1 MKNLANNY
9 KEENFLYEY
18 RFHKNQK
25 ATHKTN
31 DEKYDRRMK
40 KKSFDNKR
48 KQAIFNKKK
57 IAY

>member
-9 KEENFLYEY
+9 TEENFFYED
-18 RFHKNQK
+18 RFYKNQR

-31 DEKYDRRMK
+31 DEKYERRMK
-40 KKSFDNKR
+40 KKHFDKKR

-57 IAY
+57 ITY